1 MRPDGPAGG
10 GRGPAG
16 ETQTRLADHGLQ
28 LSLRYGF

>member
-1 MRPDGPAGG
+1 MRPDGPG

-16 ETQTRLADHGLQ
+16 ETQTRLAGHGLQ